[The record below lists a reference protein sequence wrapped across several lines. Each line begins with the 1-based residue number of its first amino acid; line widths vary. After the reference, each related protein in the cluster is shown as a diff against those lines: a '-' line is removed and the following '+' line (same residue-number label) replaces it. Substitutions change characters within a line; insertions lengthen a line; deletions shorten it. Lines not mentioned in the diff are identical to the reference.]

1 MPVINRERGARM
13 QKFRIG
19 MVGVGETGTPLLKQL
34 LDASFVDL
42 VGVADLDLQLP
53 GILLAKERGVPV
65 TDNFIEIAEQGE
77 RVDIIIDVTGSRKVR
92 EDLRRYMQFSGNTH
106 TVIVHE
112 RVALLMLSLGAG
124 RWVETRHDEL
134 SY

>member
-1 MPVINRERGARM
+1 M

-42 VGVADLDLQLP
+42 VGVADLDLRLP

-112 RVALLMLSLGAG
+112 RVVLLMLSLGAG

>member
-1 MPVINRERGARM
+1 
-13 QKFRIG
+13 

-34 LDASFVDL
+34 LDAPFVEL

-53 GILLAKERGVPV
+53 GVLLAKERGVAV
-65 TDNFIEIAEQGE
+65 TDNFIEIAEQGD

>member
-1 MPVINRERGARM
+1 MR
-13 QKFRIG
+13 KFRIG

-34 LDASFVDL
+34 LDAPFVEL

-53 GILLAKERGVPV
+53 GVLLAKERGVAV
-65 TDNFIEIAEQGE
+65 TDNFIEIAEQGD

>member
-1 MPVINRERGARM
+1 M

-34 LDASFVDL
+34 LDAPFVDL

-53 GILLAKERGVPV
+53 GILLARERGVAV

>member
-1 MPVINRERGARM
+1 M

-34 LDASFVDL
+34 LDAPFVEM

-53 GILLAKERGVPV
+53 GVLLAKERGVAV

-92 EDLRRYMQFSGNTH
+92 DDLRRYMQFSGNTH

-124 RWVETRHDEL
+124 QWVETRHDEL
-134 SY
+134 TY

>member
-1 MPVINRERGARM
+1 MLM

-34 LDASFVDL
+34 LDAPFVEM

-53 GILLAKERGVPV
+53 GVLLAKERGVPV
-65 TDNFIEIAEQGE
+65 TDNFIEIAEQGS

-124 RWVETRHDEL
+124 RWVETRHDEMT
-134 SY
+134 Y